1 MMSGTAELTR
11 PRSSLSAPRAA
22 VWAFAAVLTIA
33 LAYDMWRM
41 PVQVFDSLQEILDA
55 QASPSVAQSF
65 VNAAGGGAYLRP
77 LRIAQIKAVFD
88 LSQGNYRAGY
98 RGLHV
103 VLIVA
108 LMWLFTRALPIETGL
123 DAAAAIFALTVL
135 TGMHTFLGFLREAF
149 PINHFL
155 EMAVFTLV
163 ALNLSLSRG
172 GWWADA
178 LAALTFIAAAL
189 TLESGVLVW
198 VVVAGAWLCGLRGV
212 STRGVLVLTAL
223 LVGYFAVRFWF
234 LETGLPTLTERA
246 SGFLLE
252 RLEPD
257 ELQRRFGDSPRLFYA
272 YNVVVAVLSVLF
284 AEPRDGLFVA
294 TRAWMDGDV
303 RPHTYLAVGA
313 SLAMTL
319 LILVAAIAMWRRRRQ
334 LERSDRL
341 VIVAAIVV
349 MANAVLAFSYAK
361 DDIVTIAGVFYA
373 IAAYTAIRRA
383 VVYARSGGLVRAV
396 VVSAALLPLAAA
408 WAVRSS
414 GVHHVV
420 NEHAFRTRNDW
431 ASLPVEWHREGRWP
445 SDPRQLRLIET
456 LRNDALQSPMPN
468 PNQLPEWRSRW
479 YGD

>member
-1 MMSGTAELTR
+1 MSATAELTR
-11 PRSSLSAPRAA
+11 PRSSHSAPRAA
-22 VWAFAAVLTIA
+22 VWAVAAVLAMA

-65 VNAAGGGAYLRP
+65 ANAAGGGAYFRP
-77 LRIAQIKAVFD
+77 LRIAQIKAAFD
-88 LSQGNYRAGY
+88 LSRGNYRLAY
-98 RGLHV
+98 RGIHV
-103 VLIVA
+103 FLIVA
-108 LMWLFTRALPIETGL
+108 LVWLFTRALPIESAS

-155 EMAVFTLV
+155 EMAVFALV

-172 GWWADA
+172 GWWADV
-178 LAALTFIAAAL
+178 LAALTFIVAAL

-198 VVVAGAWLCGLRGV
+198 VVVASAWLCGLRGV
-212 STRGVLVLTAL
+212 STRGVFVVTAL
-223 LVGYFAVRFWF
+223 LVAYFAVRFWF
-234 LETGLPTLTERA
+234 LETGLPTLSERA

-257 ELQRRFGDSPRLFYA
+257 ELQRRFGESPWLFYA
-272 YNVVVAVLSVLF
+272 YNVVVAALTVLF
-284 AEPRDGLFVA
+284 SEPRDGLFVA
-294 TRAWMDGDV
+294 TREWLRSDV
-303 RPHTYLAVGA
+303 HPFAYLAVG
-313 SLAMTL
+313 SSVVMTL
-319 LILVAAIAMWRRRRQ
+319 VILVVAIAMWRRRRQ
-334 LERSDRL
+334 LERPDRL
-341 VIVAAIVV
+341 VIVAACVL
-349 MANAVLAFSYAK
+349 MANAALAFSYAK

-373 IAAYTAIRRA
+373 IAAFAAIRRGL
-383 VVYARSGGLVRAV
+383 VYARSGGLPRAI
-396 VVSAALLPLAAA
+396 VVSAVLLLLAAA

-431 ASLPVEWHREGRWP
+431 AALPLEWQRQGRWP

-456 LRNDALQSPMPN
+456 LRNDALASPMPN
-468 PNQLPEWRSRW
+468 PNQVPGWRSRW

>member
-1 MMSGTAELTR
+1 MSATVELTR
-11 PRSSLSAPRAA
+11 PRSSHSAPRAA
-22 VWAFAAVLTIA
+22 VWAVAAVLAMA

-65 VNAAGGGAYLRP
+65 ANAAGGGAYFRP
-77 LRIAQIKAVFD
+77 LRIAQIKAAFD
-88 LSQGNYRAGY
+88 LSQGNYRLAY
-98 RGLHV
+98 RGIHV
-103 VLIVA
+103 FLIVA
-108 LMWLFTRALPIETGL
+108 LVWLFTRALPIESAS

-155 EMAVFTLV
+155 EMAVFALV

-178 LAALTFIAAAL
+178 LATVTFIVAAL

-198 VVVAGAWLCGLRGV
+198 VVVAGAWLFGFRGV
-212 STRGVLVLTAL
+212 STRGVIVVTVL
-223 LVGYFAVRFWF
+223 LVGYFAVRFWY
-234 LETGLPTLTERA
+234 LDTGLPTLSERA

-257 ELQRRFGDSPRLFYA
+257 ELQRRFGESPRLFYT

-284 AEPRDGLFVA
+284 SEPRDGLFVA
-294 TRAWMDGDV
+294 TRAWTRSDV
-303 RPHTYLAVGA
+303 HPHAYLAVG
-313 SLAMTL
+313 SSVAMTL

-334 LERSDRL
+334 LERPDRL
-341 VIVAAIVV
+341 VGVAALVL
-349 MANAVLAFSYAK
+349 MANALLAFSYAK
-361 DDIVTIAGVFYA
+361 DDIITVAGVFYA
-373 IAAYTAIRRA
+373 IAAYAAVRRA
-383 VVYARSGGLVRAV
+383 VVYARSGGLVRAM
-396 VVSAALLPLAAA
+396 VVSAALLSMATA

-431 ASLPVEWHREGRWP
+431 AALPLEWRRQGRWP
-445 SDPRQLRLIET
+445 SDPRQLRLIDT
-456 LRNDALQSPMPN
+456 LRKDALDSPMPN
-468 PNQLPEWRSRW
+468 PNQVPEWRSRW

>member
-1 MMSGTAELTR
+1 MSGTAELTG

-22 VWAFAAVLTIA
+22 VWAVAAVLAIA

-55 QASPSVAQSF
+55 QASPSIAQSF
-65 VNAAGGGAYLRP
+65 ANAAGGGAYFRP
-77 LRIAQIKAVFD
+77 LRIAQIKAAFD
-88 LSQGNYRAGY
+88 LSQGNYRVAY
-98 RGLHV
+98 RGIHV

-108 LMWLFTRALPIETGL
+108 LVWLFTWALPIESAS
-123 DAAAAIFALTVL
+123 DAAAAMFALTVL

-155 EMAVFTLV
+155 EMAVFALV

-172 GWWADA
+172 GWWADV
-178 LAALTFIAAAL
+178 LAALTFIVAAL

-198 VVVAGAWLCGLRGV
+198 VVVASAWLCGLRGV
-212 STRGVLVLTAL
+212 STRGVIVVTAL

-234 LETGLPTLTERA
+234 LETGLPTLSERA

-257 ELQRRFGDSPRLFYA
+257 ELQRRFGESPRLFYA
-272 YNVVVAVLSVLF
+272 YNVVVAALTVLF
-284 AEPRDGLFVA
+284 SEPRDGLFVA
-294 TRAWMDGDV
+294 TREWLRSDV
-303 RPHTYLAVGA
+303 HPFAYLAVG
-313 SLAMTL
+313 SSVVMTL
-319 LILVAAIAMWRRRRQ
+319 VILVVAIAMWRRRRQ
-334 LERSDRL
+334 LERPDRL
-341 VIVAAIVV
+341 VIVAACVL
-349 MANAVLAFSYAK
+349 MANAALAFSYAK

-373 IAAYTAIRRA
+373 IAAFAAMRRA
-383 VVYARSGGLVRAV
+383 LVYARSGGWLRAIV
-396 VVSAALLPLAAA
+396 ASAALLLLATA
-408 WAVRSS
+408 WAIRSS

-431 ASLPVEWHREGRWP
+431 ASLPLEWRRQGRWP

-456 LRNDALQSPMPN
+456 LRNDALASPMPN
-468 PNQLPEWRSRW
+468 PNQVPEWRSRW